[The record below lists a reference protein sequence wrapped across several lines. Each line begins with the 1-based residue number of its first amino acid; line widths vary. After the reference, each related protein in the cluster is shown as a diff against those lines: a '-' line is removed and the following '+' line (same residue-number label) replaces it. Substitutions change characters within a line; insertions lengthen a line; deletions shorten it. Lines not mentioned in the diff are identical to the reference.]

1 MSQNLIPV
9 GTWPV
14 TIAETYLGKSSQKQT
29 PFLAIVVED
38 ENGGRLT
45 HWAYLSD
52 AAVMFTVKLL
62 EDLGWDPVS
71 DDMQISALDRTD
83 RLVGKIAEVV
93 VHDEEFDGKVRRKIK
108 YLNAPG
114 GGVGPEAMET
124 TEAKALSA
132 KLRQTIIA
140 KRGGVVA
147 PSSARGPAKPVVSA
161 KPAARP
167 AAPVAAPAARST
179 GGDTSQAE
187 VDNAFDRDI
196 PF

>member
-1 MSQNLIPV
+1 MPQNLIPV

-14 TIAETYLGKSSQKQT
+14 TIVETYLGKSSQKQT
-29 PFLAIVVED
+29 PFIAIVVED
-38 ENGGRLT
+38 EHGGRLT

-52 AAVMFTVKLL
+52 AAVQYTVELL
-62 EDLGWDPVS
+62 EGLGWDTLA
-71 DDMQISALDRTD
+71 DDFQIAALDRTD

-93 VHDEEFDGKVRRKIK
+93 VHDEEYDGKVRRKIK

-114 GGVGPEAMET
+114 GAAGPDAMET

-140 KRGGVVA
+140 KRGGVA
-147 PSSARGPAKPVVSA
+147 PSASRGPAKPATPPRST
-161 KPAARP
+161 
-167 AAPVAAPAARST
+167 AAPAAAPAARPS
-179 GGDTSQAE
+179 GDTTQGD
-187 VDNAFDRDI
+187 VDAAFDRDI